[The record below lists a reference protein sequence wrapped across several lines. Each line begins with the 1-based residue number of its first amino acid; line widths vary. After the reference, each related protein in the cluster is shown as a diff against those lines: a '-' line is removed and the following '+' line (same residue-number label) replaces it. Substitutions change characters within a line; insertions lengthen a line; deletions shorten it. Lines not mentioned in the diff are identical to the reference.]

1 MLVVLQIATTFLA
14 SVTFGVALV
23 HALEKPG
30 GAAGHFGPAHAL
42 ALNTSGNSTFWLTR
56 TTLIVVLEM
65 QLVFGSLL
73 SSSTVLTAKPA
84 RERD

>member
-14 SVTFGVALV
+14 SVAFGLALA

-30 GAAGHFGPAHAL
+30 RATGHFGHAHVR

-56 TTLIVVLEM
+56 TH
-65 QLVFGSLL
+65 
-73 SSSTVLTAKPA
+73 
-84 RERD
+84 